1 MGLRYVRSPE
11 IVQGSYTLGRGVLQQ
26 LKVAARTG
34 DHIVDV
40 TSMSKGHGGTACSVS
55 GRLFFDAGRHST
67 SRDVV
72 EALQPWARCYSRS

>member
-1 MGLRYVRSPE
+1 VGLRYVRSSE

-40 TSMSKGHGGTACSVS
+40 TSMSKGHGGTACS
-55 GRLFFDAGRHST
+55 FA
-67 SRDVV
+67 
-72 EALQPWARCYSRS
+72 